1 MAKNS
6 FRKKAKV
13 DVQLGSKYSS
23 GFLFYFKGTLSNAA
37 LKISLYISAHI
48 KIITWKFLIYNPKN
62 CGVIRCKICE
72 FLKK

>member
-48 KIITWKFLIYNPKN
+48 KIIT
-62 CGVIRCKICE
+62 
-72 FLKK
+72 